1 MTLVKGRSNAEQRQ
15 QKVPEGTPS
24 LSKGWLYYY
33 FYLSVIFII
42 GVDVQLLR
50 VPWTARSNQSI
61 LKEINSEY
69 SWEGLVLKLK
79 HQYFGHLMRRTDS
92 LEKTLMLGKTEGGRM
107 IRQRIRGLDGIT
119 DSMDI
124 SLNKL
129 HELVMDREAWLDS
142 VHGVAKRWTWLSD
155 WTEQTNML

>member
-1 MTLVKGRSNAEQRQ
+1 MYGCESWTIKKAEHQRIDGAF
-15 QKVPEGTPS
+15 PTPT
-24 LSKGWLYYY
+24 
-33 FYLSVIFII
+33 V
-42 GVDVQLLR
+42 V
-50 VPWTARSNQSI
+50 
-61 LKEINSEY
+61 
-69 SWEGLVLKLK
+69 
-79 HQYFGHLMRRTDS
+79 
-92 LEKTLMLGKTEGGRM
+92 LEKTPESALDSKETQPVHPKGSQSWIVIGRTDAEAETPILWPFDVKNWLLRKDPDAGKDWIQEKKW
-107 IRQRIRGLDGIT
+107 RQRMSYLYGIT